1 MSSVSAIP
9 VEVLGSTD
17 NPVRMLA
24 RFVKQCMSQQERI
37 LLMLRY
43 GEKLTWTEVAM
54 VLGLSAEEVR
64 KIHDTVVGRVQA
76 EFMPA
81 AD

>member
-9 VEVLGSTD
+9 VEVLGSAD

-54 VLGLSAEEVR
+54 VLELSVEEVR

-76 EFMPA
+76 EFMPT

>member
-1 MSSVSAIP
+1 
-9 VEVLGSTD
+9 
-17 NPVRMLA
+17 
-24 RFVKQCMSQQERI
+24 MSQQERI

-54 VLGLSAEEVR
+54 VLELSVEEVR